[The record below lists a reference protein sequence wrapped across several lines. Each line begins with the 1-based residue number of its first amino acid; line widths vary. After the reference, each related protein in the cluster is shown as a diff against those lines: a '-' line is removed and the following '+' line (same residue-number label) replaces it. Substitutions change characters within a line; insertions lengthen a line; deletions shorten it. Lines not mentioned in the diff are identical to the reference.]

1 MNNELSQSDL
11 LDIVEY
17 YYPRITERKASLALT
32 GVNTRTFY
40 HWKSQGLID
49 FDDSNSDKR
58 TWVKLNIFDFV
69 WLKILNTSREFGLSI
84 PSLLE
89 LKKYTMLDVMEVVF
103 NDFDTYKESRKEL
116 FGLTDEQVDEEFKLI
131 EKVLLERKNCDEEE
145 KLLYTYLG
153 NIINSILINNVD
165 ASLIITK
172 SNTLFDFTYV
182 FYNQYVD
189 IINEH
194 TSIFEK
200 PHLNI
205 PIRQIIFEFLEEPRN
220 EKYLDVWGFIRK
232 DERKVLD
239 ALRNKDFVELII
251 KRKGQSEDFI
261 IEATVEK
268 DVMNEKAKEVRR
280 ILGMNEYQE
289 VTVKLRNDK
298 HLFIRNKMKL

>member
-1 MNNELSQSDL
+1 
-11 LDIVEY
+11 
-17 YYPRITERKASLALT
+17 
-32 GVNTRTFY
+32 
-40 HWKSQGLID
+40 
-49 FDDSNSDKR
+49 
-58 TWVKLNIFDFV
+58 
-69 WLKILNTSREFGLSI
+69 
-84 PSLLE
+84 
-89 LKKYTMLDVMEVVF
+89 
-103 NDFDTYKESRKEL
+103 
-116 FGLTDEQVDEEFKLI
+116 
-131 EKVLLERKNCDEEE
+131 
-145 KLLYTYLG
+145 
-153 NIINSILINNVD
+153 
-165 ASLIITK
+165 LIITK
-172 SNTLFDFTYV
+172 SNNLFDFTYV